1 MLKITKQRRIM
12 LDYLKKKNTPLSAE
26 MIFLDLPT
34 GSMNLSTVYR
44 TLDAF
49 VEHHLVEKYHLG
61 NIAYYKMI
69 GDEHKHYMVCDGC
82 HKLIEIDCH
91 VEDYIKVEADKHQF
105 KLRSHDLTLYGL
117 CASCQQ

>member
-1 MLKITKQRRIM
+1 MLKITKQRKIM

-26 MIFLDLPT
+26 MIFLDLPS

-44 TLDAF
+44 TLDVF

-69 GDEHKHYMVCDGC
+69 GDDHKHYMVCEKC
-82 HKLIEIDCH
+82 SRLIEFDCH
-91 VEDYIKVEADKHQF
+91 VEEYIKKETDKHNF
-105 KLRSHDLTLYGL
+105 KLRSHDLTIYGV
-117 CASCQQ
+117 CSQCQ